1 MHVCVPEQ
9 GVVEHAREEF
19 ASSVEHRFAAV
30 DSDHV
35 PHLHYDCMRGHIT
48 MGVQVFHSVRWGALN
63 AMVTNCREGN
73 EVGRKRRKE

>member
-1 MHVCVPEQ
+1 
-9 GVVEHAREEF
+9 
-19 ASSVEHRFAAV
+19 
-30 DSDHV
+30 V